1 MVIVRRIVM
10 CKKSI
15 RTVICLVLVST
26 ILGITSIVYAA
37 DNINTE
43 TTQSYSIYIDT
54 TNSPCDY
61 SKLCCHIKGKDGE
74 MCTFGSKKECCEYV
88 GNNIWKYDPFDI
100 SYGNDYLIYFY
111 DYNTYKTTNELLLDS
126 TCLGDTVY
134 FNGTMTEYQS
144 PKILWKNHDNS
155 KYASILKITSSG
167 EVIGNYCLNYQNPY
181 NMFISFLKYDYTTAI
196 ANSDKNEQEFIN
208 NIGYKL
214 GLSGVEV
221 ERAIIYSGKNI
232 KWYREYYIEP
242 TTPLPSESIIPTST
256 ETQSNRILG
265 DIDGDG
271 EVTIVDSTC
280 IQRHLAQ
287 VAVYV
292 EGIGEPIK

>member
-1 MVIVRRIVM
+1 MVKKIIQIVCVLLLF
-10 CKKSI
+10 
-15 RTVICLVLVST
+15 TVFYIPNLVN
-26 ILGITSIVYAA
+26 AA
-37 DNINTE
+37 DDDLLVTGDNP
-43 TTQSYSIYIDT
+43 QSYSIYIDT

-61 SKLCCHIKGKDGE
+61 SKLCCHIRGEYGE
-74 MCTFGSKKECCEYV
+74 MCAFGSKKECCEYV

-100 SYGNDYLIYFY
+100 SYGDDYLICFY
-111 DYNTYKTTNELLLDS
+111 EYNTYKTTNELLFDK
-126 TCLGDTVY
+126 TCVGDTVY
-134 FNGTMTEYQS
+134 FDGTMTQDYEYYQR
-144 PKILWKNHDNS
+144 PRIFWKNHDNS

-167 EVIGNYCLNYQNPY
+167 DVVGNYCLNYQDPY
-181 NMFISFLKYDYTTAI
+181 YMFIDFLKENYITAI
-196 ANSDKNEQEFIN
+196 SKSNKSEQEFIN
-208 NIGYKL
+208 DIGYKL
-214 GLSGVEV
+214 GLSGIEV
-221 ERAIIYSGKNI
+221 ERAIIYSGRNI
-232 KWYREYYIEP
+232 KWYRESYIEP
-242 TTPLPSESIIPTST
+242 TVPLPSESIISTPT